1 MSHSVPTQGDLDVL
15 ALLTGSGNG
24 QNIPQQGQQGKKKVL
39 PRRDSPMDA
48 LLISAVIAGSDK
60 ISRHHFG
67 HGARPGAYASC
78 DESRPTSPARET
90 PRVALRSTQAPRSER
105 LRLEREKQQQ
115 TTPSSATISPPASSC
130 AALPIPST
138 SDRRTSQH
146 AQQNALLSTSSLS
159 SSVGKERPKRKMSMD
174 PTPITQTLQLASPSS
189 SNYFHPSPSFSNP
202 LLSSSP
208 VVPPLGR
215 IKVRCMAR
223 TRIPTPHGEL
233 FLHLYHNSHDQ
244 KEHLAIV
251 IDPIQLDPVAKT
263 FAPKNRKEIR
273 SISLDG
279 KWRQGETDMERV
291 VRGAY
296 VGRLLPGGEDN
307 NTQPIE
313 AAQEGQDDITMGI
326 DGDDQIGGSSTP
338 AEDEDV
344 KPLVRIHSE
353 CYTGETI
360 GSMRCDCGEQLDE
373 AMRLIA
379 LPQELSKQIQ
389 AHLHSGIHAHP
400 GSGKQADLKT
410 EAFPTPESSR
420 AGSPH
425 AGPSA
430 DRRRDVVPGRG
441 VVIYLR
447 QEGRGIGLL
456 EKIRAYNL
464 QDLGHDT
471 VTANL
476 MLGHGADERKY
487 DIAAEMLRDLG
498 LAEGGIRLLT
508 NNPEKVEGLSREGIR
523 IVERVGMTPRD
534 WKCTTQDDGHAHPGG
549 DINNVGDETEK
560 EYEDWRTRRAGVGL
574 IGAGKAK
581 GPELEKYLRTKVE
594 RMGHM
599 IDIPEGI

>member
-1 MSHSVPTQGDLDVL
+1 MSHSAPNQGDLDVL
-15 ALLTGSGNG
+15 ALLTGSGSGHN
-24 QNIPQQGQQGKKKVL
+24 PSQQGQQGKKKAL

-67 HGARPGAYASC
+67 HAARPGAYASC
-78 DESRPTSPARET
+78 DESRPTSPSRET
-90 PRVALRSTQAPRSER
+90 PRVILKSTQAPRSER
-105 LRLEREKQQQ
+105 LRLEREKQHQVTSP
-115 TTPSSATISPPASSC
+115 TTSISPPNSSSSTGP
-130 AALPIPST
+130 LPIAQKA
-138 SDRRTSQH
+138 DRRTSQY
-146 AQQNALLSTSSLS
+146 ALQNGLLSTSPLS
-159 SSVGKERPKRKMSMD
+159 SSVGKDRPKRKMSMD

-208 VVPPLGR
+208 AVPPPGR

-251 IDPIQLDPVAKT
+251 IDPIQLDPVAKS
-263 FAPKNRKEIR
+263 FAPKSRKEIR
-273 SISLDG
+273 SISLDE
-279 KWRQGETDMERV
+279 KWREGETDMERV

-296 VGRLLPGGEDN
+296 VGRLLPGGEDT
-307 NTQPIE
+307 NTLPIE
-313 AAQEGQDDITMGI
+313 ASREGQDDIAMGI
-326 DGDDQIGGSSTP
+326 DGDDVIGGSVTL
-338 AEDEDV
+338 AEEEDV

-389 AHLHSGIHAHP
+389 AHLHSDAHARRH
-400 GSGKQADLKT
+400 QEDLKT

-425 AGPSA
+425 A
-430 DRRRDVVPGRG
+430 DRSPDRGRDVVPGRG

-487 DIAAEMLRDLG
+487 DVAAEMLRDLG
-498 LAEGGIRLLT
+498 LAQDGIRLLT

-534 WKCTTQDDGHAHPGG
+534 WKCTTQDDGHPHVGM
-549 DINNVGDETEK
+549 DSSHTGDEAEK
-560 EYEDWRTRRAGVGL
+560 EYDDWRTRRAGVGL